1 MNPSDSPTGLSQLR
15 GLHLPADA
23 GSGAQGEVVMAIA
36 LGFVAALLVGLVRL
50 MRARAKASVRAS
62 ALRGLAE
69 TRGLAPDKRLIAQ
82 ARLLRRLTRTLAG
95 DDAASTQGRDWAAIL
110 DRLFVTVF
118 FSKGAGAIVTEG
130 LYRRSAPVDPEAIDS
145 ELGRLF
151 ARIRA

>member
-1 MNPSDSPTGLSQLR
+1 MNPVDSPTGLSQLR

-23 GSGAQGEVVMAIA
+23 SSGAQGEVVLAIA

-50 MRARAKASVRAS
+50 IRARARNSVRAS
-62 ALRGLAE
+62 ALRGLSE
-69 TRGLAPDKRLIAQ
+69 TRALPSEARLIAQ

-95 DDAASTQGRDWAAIL
+95 DEAASTQGSEWAAIL
-110 DRLFVTVF
+110 DRLFATDF
-118 FSKGAGAIVTEG
+118 FSRGAGAVVTEG
-130 LYRRSAPVDPEAIDS
+130 LYRRSPSADPETIDS

>member
-1 MNPSDSPTGLSQLR
+1 MNPLASPTDLTQLR

-23 GSGAQGEVVMAIA
+23 ASSTQGEVVLAIA

-50 MRARAKASVRAS
+50 IRTRSKASVRAS

-69 TRGLAPDKRLIAQ
+69 TRALAPEARLIAQ
-82 ARLLRRLTRTLAG
+82 ARLLRRLARTLAG
-95 DDAASTQGRDWAAIL
+95 DEAASTHGADWAATL
-110 DRLFVTVF
+110 DRLFATDV
-118 FSKGAGAIVTEG
+118 FSKGAGRVVTEG
-130 LYRRSAPVDPEAIDS
+130 LYRRSSPADVEAIDS

>member
-1 MNPSDSPTGLSQLR
+1 MNPLASPTDLAQLR

-23 GSGAQGEVVMAIA
+23 ASGAQGEVVLAIA

-50 MRARAKASVRAS
+50 MRARSRASVRAS
-62 ALRGLAE
+62 ALRALSE
-69 TRGLAPDKRLIAQ
+69 TRALPPEARLVAQ

-95 DDAASTQGRDWAAIL
+95 DEAASTHGKDWTATL
-110 DRLFVTVF
+110 DRLFATDL
-118 FSKGAGAIVTEG
+118 FSKGAGRVVTEG
-130 LYRRSAPVDPEAIDS
+130 LYRRSSPADVEAIDS